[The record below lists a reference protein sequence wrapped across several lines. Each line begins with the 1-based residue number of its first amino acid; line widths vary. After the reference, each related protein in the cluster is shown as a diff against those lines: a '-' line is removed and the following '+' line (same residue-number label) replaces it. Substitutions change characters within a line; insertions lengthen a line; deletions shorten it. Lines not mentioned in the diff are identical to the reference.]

1 MIVKYNYLP
10 VALRRPKIA
19 LGNKLI
25 CCRKPEYM
33 EPFMDAL
40 ANRGIA
46 GSTLTLLKRNTTRTS
61 RALAERREIGT
72 FFVSTSPRSHKSIV
86 ILGYPSIRWA
96 YWWVS
101 NSTSIHIHLLPSLQI
116 DLQTVKRA
124 TPFRLFPS
132 RPPFQNKATFCLTTY
147 FSRSKALDRISTS
160 A

>member
-72 FFVSTSPRSHKSIV
+72 FLSR
-86 ILGYPSIRWA
+86 R
-96 YWWVS
+96 
-101 NSTSIHIHLLPSLQI
+101 HLAR
-116 DLQTVKRA
+116 T
-124 TPFRLFPS
+124 
-132 RPPFQNKATFCLTTY
+132 
-147 FSRSKALDRISTS
+147 KALLFLVTLP
-160 A
+160 

>member
-10 VALRRPKIA
+10 VALWRPKIA

-40 ANRGIA
+40 TNRGIA

-72 FFVSTSPRSHKSIV
+72 FFVSTPPRSHKSIV
-86 ILGYPSIRWA
+86 ILDYPSIRWA
-96 YWWVS
+96 YWWIS
-101 NSTSIHIHLLPSLQI
+101 NSTSIHIHLLPGLQI
-116 DLQTVKRA
+116 DFRLLRGQRPSVYSHLAR
-124 TPFRLFPS
+124 PFRT
-132 RPPFQNKATFCLTTY
+132 RQPFAWP
-147 FSRSKALDRISTS
+147 RTS
-160 A
+160 PDLKL